1 MTIILAYLFYFVFA
15 TWSPLQRRVLAKKT
29 NYNPILIAQKTN
41 LVKILIGTI
50 VFALIPNK
58 GSFVFSKQLWIL
70 LILSCLFSVIHFV
83 LIYATQKH
91 IDATKTTIIVN
102 VYTPV
107 SILLATIFLGE
118 SLTLKQIFG
127 TLLLLLAVVIISIKK
142 IDNKFL
148 KIDKYVL
155 RMLIVGISLGIVLVI
170 ERQLMIIT
178 GNWNGVFLSWF
189 AGFVGLSIVA
199 PLVSKY
205 FAGTRPSNKDVIV
218 TAGLNFLQQ
227 ASWPILVVA
236 VGSFSVVSSVT
247 TFKIVV
253 VFVASYLFL
262 HEKDHLKRKIAGSI
276 LALIG
281 LLLMK

>member
-1 MTIILAYLFYFVFA
+1 MTTVLAYLFYFVFA
-15 TWSPLQRRVLAKKT
+15 TWSPLQRRVLATKT
-29 NYNPILIAQKTN
+29 NYNPILIAQKTS
-41 LVKILIGTI
+41 LVKILIATV
-50 VFALIPNK
+50 VFVLIPSK
-58 GSFVFSKQLWIL
+58 GSFVFSEQLWIL

-102 VYTPV
+102 IYTPV

-118 SLTLKQIFG
+118 SLALKQIFG
-127 TLLLLLAVVIISIKK
+127 TLLLLLAVVIISINK

-155 RMLIVGISLGIVLVI
+155 RMLIVGITLGIVLVI
-170 ERQLMIIT
+170 ERQLMKIT

-189 AGFVGLSIVA
+189 ASFVGLSIVA

-236 VGSFSVVSSVT
+236 VGNFSVVSSVT

-262 HEKDHLKRKIAGSI
+262 QEKDHLRRKIAGSI